1 LNLQNLQPPF
11 ANVKRYFPLR
21 KNSTHLAIPTI
32 PFSLNRKEEP
42 VKELI
47 KGFMTPQP
55 EMASWLTRLKSVLLL
70 EEANLIVSR
79 GWIIKLQ
86 PVLKK
91 SCHGETKSRE
101 SPWPLG
107 PINLPAPNDSICY
120 VIIAAV
126 SHAYFGINYS
136 AIGMIPPPKKKLF
149 RHRFMAVAIDFLG
162 FSCEVE
168 GVHPYG

>member
-1 LNLQNLQPPF
+1 M
-11 ANVKRYFPLR
+11 
-21 KNSTHLAIPTI
+21 I
-32 PFSLNRKEEP
+32 
-42 VKELI
+42 
-47 KGFMTPQP
+47 PQP

-86 PVLKK
+86 PGLKK